1 MASSPHLFHLSQAQ
15 PQQLAGGAWRRTV
28 DAGCLPILEGLSA
41 ELLTLGP
48 HGRHGPFWQA
58 NAHTLAYCMEGAARI
73 TICSPGQIRDC
84 FTVGPQDVFFIQQ
97 GFLQHIESLAEGETK
112 LLLTFSHERPTEMVP
127 EGLAA
132 IADAM
137 EAAASRP
144 FGALAAAMT
153 GPSGRANSH
162 RISLGAIEPVVG
174 PAGALA
180 RIVSAEEFSILDK
193 LSLRLLLLGAAG
205 AEVPHWHPNCAEIGY
220 VLSGRVQLSVMR
232 PSNKVDQ
239 FEVGAGDIYFVPVAF
254 LHSVENIFAGETEL
268 LTGFGHEEPQDILL
282 QAALAPGVVQG

>member
-1 MASSPHLFHLSQAQ
+1 MASSPHLFHLSQAR
-15 PQQLAGGAWRRTV
+15 PQWLAGGAWRRTV

-97 GFLQHIESLAEGETK
+97 GFLQQVENLAESETK

-137 EAAASRP
+137 EAAASR
-144 FGALAAAMT
+144 T
-153 GPSGRANSH
+153 GRAGKTNPH
-162 RISLGAIEPVVG
+162 RINLGTIEPILE
-174 PAGALA
+174 AGGAFA
-180 RIVSAEEFSILDK
+180 RIASAEEFSILDK
-193 LSLRLLLLGAAG
+193 LSLRLMLLQAAG

-220 VLSGRVQLSVMR
+220 VLSGRAQLSVMR
-232 PSNKVDQ
+232 PSNKIDQ

-254 LHSVENIFAGETEL
+254 LHSVENIAAGDTEL

-282 QAALAPGVVQG
+282 QAALAPGAL

>member
-1 MASSPHLFHLSQAQ
+1 MASSPHLFHLSQAR
-15 PQQLAGGAWRRTV
+15 PQRLAGGAWRRTV

-97 GFLQHIESLAEGETK
+97 GFLQHIESMAEGETK
-112 LLLTFSHERPTEMVP
+112 LFLTFSHERPTEMVP

-137 EAAASRP
+137 EAAASR
-144 FGALAAAMT
+144 T
-153 GPSGRANSH
+153 GRAGKTNPH
-162 RISLGAIEPVVG
+162 RINLGTIEPILE
-174 PAGALA
+174 AGGAFA
-180 RIVSAEEFSILDK
+180 RIASAEEFSILDK
-193 LSLRLLLLGAAG
+193 LSLRLMLLQAAG

-220 VLSGRVQLSVMR
+220 VLSGRAQLSVMR
-232 PSNKVDQ
+232 PSNKIDQ

-254 LHSVENIFAGETEL
+254 LHSVENIAAGDTEL

-282 QAALAPGVVQG
+282 QAAPAPGAL

>member
-1 MASSPHLFHLSQAQ
+1 MASSPHLFHLSQAR
-15 PQQLAGGAWRRTV
+15 PQRLAGGAWRRTV

-137 EAAASRP
+137 EAAASR
-144 FGALAAAMT
+144 T
-153 GPSGRANSH
+153 GRAGKTNPH
-162 RISLGAIEPVVG
+162 RINLGTIEPILE
-174 PAGALA
+174 AGGAFA
-180 RIVSAEEFSILDK
+180 RIASAEEFSILDK
-193 LSLRLLLLGAAG
+193 LSLRLMLLQAAG

-220 VLSGRVQLSVMR
+220 VLSGRAQLSVMR
-232 PSNKVDQ
+232 PSNKIDQ

-254 LHSVENIFAGETEL
+254 LHSVENIAAGDTEL

-282 QAALAPGVVQG
+282 QAALAPGAL

>member
-1 MASSPHLFHLSQAQ
+1 MASSPHLFHLSQAR
-15 PQQLAGGAWRRTV
+15 PQRLAGGAWRRTV

-112 LLLTFSHERPTEMVP
+112 LFLTFSHERPTEMVP

-137 EAAASRP
+137 EAAASR
-144 FGALAAAMT
+144 T
-153 GPSGRANSH
+153 GRAGKTNPH
-162 RISLGAIEPVVG
+162 RINLGTIEPILE
-174 PAGALA
+174 AGGAFA
-180 RIVSAEEFSILDK
+180 RIASAEEFSILDK
-193 LSLRLLLLGAAG
+193 LSLRLMLLQAAG

-220 VLSGRVQLSVMR
+220 VLSGRAQLSVMR
-232 PSNKVDQ
+232 PSNKIDQ

-254 LHSVENIFAGETEL
+254 LHSVENIAAGDTEL
-268 LTGFGHEEPQDILL
+268 LTSFGHEEPQDILL
-282 QAALAPGVVQG
+282 QAALAPGAL

>member
-1 MASSPHLFHLSQAQ
+1 MASSPHLFHLSQAR
-15 PQQLAGGAWRRTV
+15 PQRLAGGAWRRTV

-112 LLLTFSHERPTEMVP
+112 LFLTFSHERPTEMVP

-137 EAAASRP
+137 EAAASR
-144 FGALAAAMT
+144 T
-153 GPSGRANSH
+153 GRAGKTNPH
-162 RISLGAIEPVVG
+162 RINLGTIEPILE
-174 PAGALA
+174 AGGAFA
-180 RIVSAEEFSILDK
+180 RIASAEEFSILDK
-193 LSLRLLLLGAAG
+193 LSLRLMLLQAAG

-220 VLSGRVQLSVMR
+220 VLSGRAQLSVMR
-232 PSNKVDQ
+232 PSNKIDQ

-254 LHSVENIFAGETEL
+254 LHSVENIAAGDTEL

-282 QAALAPGVVQG
+282 QAALAPGAL